1 MANDT
6 TLPLDEGVVSNV
18 SALMPIAMEVHSKE
32 ANAFAKLR
40 PVLSRLLGIPVTQLS
55 SHGGRAADAV
65 VIKQLTAGAFPL
77 LCGEYKRAIGEGECD
92 PLTQAAYSV
101 REFFVGVEEVCGFI
115 CL

>member
-6 TLPLDEGVVSNV
+6 TLPLDEGVVSSV

-32 ANAFAKLR
+32 DSAFSVLR
-40 PVLSRLLGIPVTQLS
+40 PILSTLLGTSITQLS
-55 SHGGRAADAV
+55 SHEGRTADGV
-65 VIKQLTAGAFPL
+65 VVKQLNAGAFPI
-77 LCGEYKRAIGEGECD
+77 LCCEYKCAVGEGGCD

-101 REFFVGVEEVCGFI
+101 REFFVGVEKVCGFI